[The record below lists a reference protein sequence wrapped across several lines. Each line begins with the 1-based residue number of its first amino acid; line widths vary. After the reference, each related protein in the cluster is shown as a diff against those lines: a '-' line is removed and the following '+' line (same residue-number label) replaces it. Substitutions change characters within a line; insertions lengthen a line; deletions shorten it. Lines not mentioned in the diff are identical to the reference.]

1 VSECALI
8 QDLGRSTP
16 SQDCHIVLAADYPFS
31 QFTTLEGIAIDAE
44 GNIAYMVGYFWVDLR
59 P

>member
-1 VSECALI
+1 
-8 QDLGRSTP
+8 LGRSTP

-31 QFTTLEGIAIDAE
+31 QFTTWEGIAIDAE